1 MEKLKKQKYKFEKRG
16 GITLIALVITIIVM
30 LILAAISI
38 TMLTGDNSI
47 LKRAAEAKEKT
58 EYGEIKDIFAM
69 SYADAVADKYAAGN
83 NEVLAKL
90 ISNLRANGCT
100 VIEGNT
106 GAGETDKV
114 KAITLKGITGNTT
127 KIGTSKTKDIEVE
140 LTENTEQAIGDK
152 PYYIKSNG
160 KYYEIV
166 KTASGDYELATT
178 ETDESQVTG
187 GNAKTYS
194 VKVSGG
200 VEGTL
205 TANYSNNKIT
215 LTSGSTETQSP
226 VQITIGYV
234 DEAGNQKTGVD
245 VVTLSVSVTNAETA
259 EDIASKTF
267 ANDTEKKNFY
277 ESFYGSVV
285 TNYGKTIDT
294 SLNDQWKIF
303 YADGEHIYLIAD
315 SYVNYTSLP
324 TTRVNGT
331 EYKFVKGNTDW
342 KANFGNDVTS
352 NMMKV
357 YQNGASDI
365 SDKII
370 GSKTITAERIKGLNN
385 SFFYTKTLTGSGQPN
400 MQAVAS
406 MLDVDLWKA
415 FMDASNG
422 TGKAEYAIGG
432 PTVEM
437 FMVAYNQSHGTTWTA
452 EAKSKTEDN
461 TSADGYY
468 VGTSSSSLSS
478 TMSGVDQSANK
489 VYRPETNPDN
499 TYGFWL
505 ASPMANYN
513 CHLVSVLSNG
523 NVGHSDCRLAG
534 LGFRPL
540 VCLKS
545 NVQLVKTGER
555 QYRISD

>member
-1 MEKLKKQKYKFEKRG
+1 MMLSG
-16 GITLIALVITIIVM
+16 NNGI
-30 LILAAISI
+30 
-38 TMLTGDNSI
+38 LT
-47 LKRAAEAKEKT
+47 RAGEAKEGT

-69 SYADAVADKYAAGN
+69 SYADAVADKYVAGN
-83 NEVLAKL
+83 SGVLAKL

-100 VIEGNT
+100 VVEGK
-106 GAGETDKV
+106 TDKV

-127 KIGTSKTKDIEVE
+127 KISINKTKDIEVE
-140 LTENTEQAIGDK
+140 LIENTELAIGDK
-152 PYYIKSNG
+152 PYYIKANG

-166 KTASGDYELATT
+166 KTSSGDYELATT
-178 ETDESQVTG
+178 ETDESHITG
-187 GNAKTYS
+187 GNTKTYS

-245 VVTLSVSVTNAETA
+245 VVTLSVSVTKAETA

-267 ANDTEKKNFY
+267 ANDTAKKNFY

-285 TNYGKTIDT
+285 TNYGKTINT

-315 SYVNYTSLP
+315 SFVNYTSLSSK
-324 TTRVNGT
+324 TVSGT
-331 EYKFVKGNTDW
+331 EYKFIKGDTDW
-342 KANFGNDVTS
+342 KAYFGSNATS
-352 NMMKV
+352 NMMKA
-357 YQNGASDI
+357 YKNGASDI

-370 GSKTITAERIKGLNN
+370 GSETITAERIKGLNN
-385 SFFYTKTLTGSGQPN
+385 SFFNIKSLTGSGQPN
-400 MQAVAS
+400 MQAIAS
-406 MLDVDLWKA
+406 MLDVDLWKI
-415 FMDASNG
+415 FMDASDG

-437 FMVAYNQSHGTTWTA
+437 FMASYNQSHGTAWTA
-452 EAKSKTEDN
+452 EAKSKTADN

-478 TMSGVDQSANK
+478 NMSGVDQSANK
-489 VYRPETNPDN
+489 VYRPEADSDN
-499 TYGFWL
+499 AYGYWL
-505 ASPMANYN
+505 ASPSAN
-513 CHLVSVLSNG
+513 SVNDVMGVYTAGYVAYSSCDGG
-523 NVGHSDCRLAG
+523 N
-534 LGFRPL
+534 GFRPL

-545 NVQLVKTGER
+545 NVRLVMTGKR
-555 QYRISD
+555 QYRIVD

>member
-1 MEKLKKQKYKFEKRG
+1 MEKLMKNK
-16 GITLIALVITIIVM
+16 GITLIALVITIIVL
-30 LILAAISI
+30 LILAGISI
-38 TMLTGDNSI
+38 QMLIGDNSI
-47 LKRAAEAKEKT
+47 LQRAGEAREKT

-69 SYADAVADKYAAGN
+69 SYADAVADKYVAGN
-83 NEVLAKL
+83 SGVLAKL

-100 VIEGNT
+100 VVEGNT
-106 GAGETDKV
+106 GTGETDKV
-114 KAITLKGITGNTT
+114 RAITLKGVTENTT
-127 KIGTSKTKDIEVE
+127 KIRTSKTKDIEVE
-140 LTENTEQAIGDK
+140 LTENTEPVTGDK
-152 PYYIKSNG
+152 SYYIKTNG

-178 ETDESQVTG
+178 ETDESQVIG

-205 TANYSNNKIT
+205 TASYSNNKIT
-215 LTSGSTETQSP
+215 LTSGSTETQNP

-234 DEAGNQKTGVD
+234 DESGNQKAGVD

-285 TNYGKTIDT
+285 TNYGKTIET

-324 TTRVNGT
+324 SKTVSGT
-331 EYKFVKGNTDW
+331 EYKFVKGGTDW
-342 KANFGNDVTS
+342 KAYFGSADTLY
-352 NMMKV
+352 MMKA

-385 SFFYTKTLTGSGQPN
+385 SFFNTKKLTGSEQPN
-400 MQAVAS
+400 MKAVAC

-415 FMDASNG
+415 FMDASDG
-422 TGKAEYAIGG
+422 TEKAEYAIGG

-437 FMVAYNQSHGTTWTA
+437 LMASYNQSHGTTWTA
-452 EAKSKTEDN
+452 EAKSKTSDN
-461 TSADGYY
+461 TTADGYQW
-468 VGTSSSSLSS
+468 SSSTVL
-478 TMSGVDQSANK
+478 TDTNK
-489 VYRPETNPDN
+489 VYKPEPNN
-499 TYGFWL
+499 RNASAFWL
-505 ASPMANYN
+505 ASPLANDSFGIGYVYYN
-513 CHLVSVLSNG
+513 GSVG
-523 NVGHSDCRLAG
+523 GGQCAG
-534 LGFRPL
+534 SYAKNCGFRPL

-555 QYRISD
+555 QYRIVD